1 MQAICIGV
9 RTWNI
14 GPEYSTCAHRNT
26 YQVSSHQVCLH
37 NQNSNGVALSTH
49 HCEDLV
55 VGEACLAAQL
65 ELPELLDPPDD
76 AHAPALLVQHVL
88 LGALLLA
95 CGDPILVARSRRQP
109 VVAGRERNS
118 EPIHDAVLVLHALG
132 EVGMRR
138 SWNKERVNW

>member
-1 MQAICIGV
+1 M
-9 RTWNI
+9 
-14 GPEYSTCAHRNT
+14 
-26 YQVSSHQVCLH
+26 YQVSMHQVCLH
-37 NQNSNGVALSTH
+37 DPNGVELSTH

-65 ELPELLDPPDD
+65 EPTELLDPPDD

-95 CGDPILVARSRRQP
+95 CGDLILAERRRRQP
-109 VVAGRERNS
+109 VVAGRERS
-118 EPIHDAVLVLHALG
+118 IEPIHDAVLVTDALG